1 MNRWLGVLLLLVCS
15 SSAVLA
21 NEELLGRW
29 TGGLTCGPDKNL
41 PLTLSITEARN
52 GKLKGVFEFRSGWHK
67 AKYHVVG
74 TTTSTGAFQLDPGP
88 WIMQPTGFRAVGLQ
102 GQVARFGSRPM
113 IQGTLLDCN
122 GGSFTAFLQPPPEEP
137 PPPPLAKMFDRKGPQ
152 WIKAVRDRVQEYV
165 RKRVDKPRWWNQL
178 EREVGFSKVDQA
190 TRETLLAEV
199 REARADVRADALLQE
214 LASGPKE
221 FPQGIGRALF
231 IFRQAQT
238 SEWPDKTKLRVYK
251 ACQKQ
256 VAEVLRPKLTEIAA
270 LAANL
275 PTTLEGLA
283 EARAAIAPMEDYRH
297 SLEQAFGTLD
307 QENLLSPMLKRI
319 AELELNPAIAIAF
332 REALAVA
339 RQQSDP
345 RTATENVIYNVLGQA
360 SSSYPLAAIAAEG
373 RKLAALA
380 EVVVESIASE
390 GDRSE
395 PSASDMAAYMFTL
408 VERFNAPLAA
418 MRCAP
423 GQHDVTDL
431 PRCQLGELEARLK
444 KIVKSGCQAE
454 KPGQQYVCDF
464 NQYSQLVYFRTGEPP
479 VDSFALSTRFPGGR
493 MEGPQKV
500 RFVRQ
505 VLGGGWV
512 GSRASPE

>member
-1 MNRWLGVLLLLVCS
+1 
-15 SSAVLA
+15 
-21 NEELLGRW
+21 
-29 TGGLTCGPDKNL
+29 
-41 PLTLSITEARN
+41 
-52 GKLKGVFEFRSGWHK
+52 
-67 AKYHVVG
+67 
-74 TTTSTGAFQLDPGP
+74 
-88 WIMQPTGFRAVGLQ
+88 
-102 GQVARFGSRPM
+102 
-113 IQGTLLDCN
+113 
-122 GGSFTAFLQPPPEEP
+122 
-137 PPPPLAKMFDRKGPQ
+137 
-152 WIKAVRDRVQEYV
+152 
-165 RKRVDKPRWWNQL
+165 
-178 EREVGFSKVDQA
+178 
-190 TRETLLAEV
+190 
-199 REARADVRADALLQE
+199 
-214 LASGPKE
+214 
-221 FPQGIGRALF
+221 
-231 IFRQAQT
+231 
-238 SEWPDKTKLRVYK
+238 
-251 ACQKQ
+251 
-256 VAEVLRPKLTEIAA
+256 
-270 LAANL
+270 
-275 PTTLEGLA
+275 
-283 EARAAIAPMEDYRH
+283 
-297 SLEQAFGTLD
+297 
-307 QENLLSPMLKRI
+307 MLKRI
-319 AELELNPAIAIAF
+319 AELELSPAIAIAF

-345 RTATENVIYNVLGQA
+345 RAATENVIYNVLGQARVLGQA

-390 GDRSE
+390 EDRSE

-444 KIVKSGCQAE
+444 KIVKAGCQAE

-464 NQYSQLVYFRTGEPP
+464 DQYSQLVYFRTGEPP